1 MSLNPLFCGMDKFLN
16 SNLDKIR
23 IISTKASKYINSILS
38 HYNVKINQ
46 RNIYSTENGKTKS
59 EILFGIMKKE
69 KVSGSD
75 TLFVDDHLDTL
86 IKMRISN
93 VKYYLANWGYNTK
106 IKSNLY
112 NHYNIKS
119 IDLDKFYQFFG

>member
-1 MSLNPLFCGMDKFLN
+1 MRMFKVGDRYFIHLLKLHYTGEVLNEDDTHVL
-16 SNLDKIR
+16 
-23 IISTKASKYINSILS
+23 INDRFIGE
-38 HYNVKINQ
+38 V
-46 RNIYSTENGKTKS
+46 
-59 EILFGIMKKE
+59 GIMKKE